1 MKKLFKLK
9 LLQDN
14 ETNVA
19 FMSQIGMFLIENEQH
34 LQDIKMNVSYD
45 NEDLTELLEN
55 GNFKITVIT

>member
-1 MKKLFKLK
+1 M
-9 LLQDN
+9 QDN